1 MSYEYHEHGCSGNHV
16 NSSCRSV
23 MAQTIEGEVVTTTP
37 TRGTIRDDIVAL
49 RQSEAAAL
57 ARREEEPVQ
66 VWYWIDGMQLIDE
79 ETART
84 HPEWRTEHY
93 YTMWPNGRVY
103 SVRFGIDLP
112 MDDVRAAIRLFDLPQ
127 LRLPQ
132 WAKRQFGIEQ

>member
-1 MSYEYHEHGCSGNHV
+1 MSYEYHEHGCPGNHV

-23 MAQTIEGEVVTTTP
+23 IDRTIEGEVVRPATE
-37 TRGTIRDDIVAL
+37 VAL
-49 RQSEAAAL
+49 RQSQPAAL
-57 ARREEEPVQ
+57 APREEEPVQ

-93 YTMWPNGRVY
+93 YTMWPDGRVY

-127 LRLPQ
+127 LRLPR